1 MKVTGNQPQ
10 NQITKQ
16 PTTEPID
23 QTTSQLTNHPTKLV
37 SKIVGCLLPGSGSA
51 LGWGQQLSS
60 SKEQLQTP
68 ERTSLQRHRT
78 TKVPFLSLL
87 LNLGAYKYNS
97 QNPSCICQ
105 QRHRFF
111 KVSSNLPINLLSK
124 IQDPLDDPNK
134 NHHCHLWSL
143 DIPLE
148 QCHKYD
154 QIKARGALS
163 LTPS

>member
-1 MKVTGNQPQ
+1 MKVTANQPN
-10 NQITKQ
+10 NQLTKQ
-16 PTTEPID
+16 PTKY
-23 QTTSQLTNHPTKLV
+23 L
-37 SKIVGCLLPGSGSA
+37 SKIVGRLLSGSGSA
-51 LGWGQQLSS
+51 LGWGQLSS

-154 QIKARGALS
+154 QIKNMISQGS
-163 LTPS
+163 LVLDSQLIKS